1 MQILYAKILIEVFKN
16 ALNFFSTDARKLS
29 IAEPSSKVP
38 IFILTETTT
47 NNMLYLR
54 LYLAHKDS
62 ANNEE
67 NNLDS
72 ISPVLQSDSYTI
84 ASSL

>member
-1 MQILYAKILIEVFKN
+1 
-16 ALNFFSTDARKLS
+16 
-29 IAEPSSKVP
+29 
-38 IFILTETTT
+38 
-47 NNMLYLR
+47 MLYLR

-84 ASSL
+84 ASSLWLNNLFQCHT